1 MSYSLIYPFL
11 FRNLIDLTESAQ
23 HARKK
28 YQLTFATREFRYQ
41 TWFSFHSDNLFI
53 NTSSSAEMSLCMKL
67 LDERDLVRILYLTL
81 ALRDFV
87 QNNNEVFA
95 WNLSRF
101 KSLRTLTLL
110 VGDSVEDSRWSRD
123 KKLRGKVQ
131 LVVDYGW
138 EKRCKRE
145 GIPQIPPPV
154 VAIRVIDG
162 LRAHFLK
169 IDGIKWGMGGTRER
183 EMCGM

>member
-1 MSYSLIYPFL
+1 MSYYLIYPCL

-28 YQLTFATREFRYQ
+28 YKLTFATREFRYQ
-41 TWFSFHSDNLFI
+41 TWFSFNSGNLFI

-87 QNNNEVFA
+87 QNKNEVFA

-101 KSLRTLTLL
+101 RSLRTLTLI
-110 VGDSVEDSRWSRD
+110 VGDSVEDSNWNRD
-123 KKLRGKVQ
+123 KKLRGKAQ

-138 EKRCKRE
+138 KKRCKRE

-154 VAIRVIDG
+154 VAIKVIDG

-169 IDGIKWGMGGTRER
+169 IDGIKWGIGGTRER
-183 EMCGM
+183 EMYGI

>member
-1 MSYSLIYPFL
+1 MSYYLIYSSL
-11 FRNLIDLTESAQ
+11 FRKLIDLTESSQ

-41 TWFSFHSDNLFI
+41 TWFSFKSDNLFI

-87 QNNNEVFA
+87 QNKNVIFA

-101 KSLRTLTLL
+101 RSLRRLTLL
-110 VGDSVEDSRWSRD
+110 VGDSVEDSKWSRD

-131 LVVDYGW
+131 LVIDYGW
-138 EKRCKRE
+138 ITRCKKER
-145 GIPQIPPPV
+145 IPQIPPPV
-154 VAIRVIDG
+154 VDIKAIPAM
-162 LRAHFLK
+162 RAKYFG
-169 IDGIKWGMGGTRER
+169 IDGIKWGMGGTLER
-183 EMCGM
+183 EMLGS